1 MRVSMRMVLG
11 LLAVTLTGP
20 AFGADCNDYPFT
32 QGINVEDVD
41 GGIRII
47 ATAEVTVSFD
57 DIDSIKDA
65 RDEATLEAKSLISGF
80 MSEGI
85 RSEQEIKK
93 AVQETKSMQGEA
105 KTAVRN
111 EVIERV
117 KRLASSTHALLRGAV
132 PLGECYTKGKVFRA
146 SVGIKPET
154 IAQAEKLSGGM
165 SKSHATQPRSGS
177 PVPPSGGVSPPPS
190 QSPSGVDSY
199 SHTKELNKF

>member
-1 MRVSMRMVLG
+1 MRLLIAIPTLL
-11 LLAVTLTGP
+11 LLATPVMAAGC
-20 AFGADCNDYPFT
+20 DDYPFT
-32 QGINVEDVD
+32 QGINVEDVN

-47 ATAEVTVSFD
+47 STAEVSVSFD

-85 RSEQEIKK
+85 RSDQTINK

-117 KRLASSTHALLRGAV
+117 KRLGSSTQSLLHGAV
-132 PLGECYTKGKVFRA
+132 PLGECYTKGKVFRV

-165 SKSHATQPRSGS
+165 SKSHANQPRFGS
-177 PVPPSGGVSPPPS
+177 PAPPSGGVPPSPS

>member
-1 MRVSMRMVLG
+1 MRFTSIIAIT
-11 LLAVTLTGP
+11 LLATP
-20 AFGADCNDYPFT
+20 SIAHAASCEDYPFT
-32 QGINVEDVD
+32 QGINVEDVN
-41 GGIRII
+41 GGTRII

-85 RSEQEIKK
+85 RSDQTINK

-117 KRLASSTHALLRGAV
+117 KRLGSSTQALLRGVV

-165 SKSHATQPRSGS
+165 SKSHAKQPHAGS
-177 PVPPSGGVSPPPS
+177 PVPPSGGVTPSPPQS
-190 QSPSGVDSY
+190 QSGVDSY